1 MNHLSERMRHA
12 SAAFVPNGDGLKVR
26 APCPLPPGLAADLRA
41 IRGDL
46 LAVYRER
53 AAIREFDAGFSR
65 PEAERLAAADTSAWL
80 AGHCDGT
87 RTGQKVLPPHERGQT
102 LDSEATKNHL
112 DRAGQNDTGATP

>member
-12 SAAFVPNGDGLKVR
+12 RAAFVPNGDGLKVR
-26 APCPLPPGLAADLRA
+26 APCPLPPGLAADLRT

-65 PEAERLAAADTSAWL
+65 PEAERLAAADVSAWL
-80 AGHCDGT
+80 AGHCDGP
-87 RTGQKVLPPHERGQT
+87 RAGKKVLP
-102 LDSEATKNHL
+102 DEATPEPLTAKGRKNQLASGEGH
-112 DRAGQNDTGATP
+112 NEY

>member
-12 SAAFVPNGDGLKVR
+12 RAAFVPNGDGLKVR

-87 RTGQKVLPPHERGQT
+87 RTGQKVLPDESAPAPLTSKGRKIQLASGSGGGRNEY
-102 LDSEATKNHL
+102 
-112 DRAGQNDTGATP
+112 